1 MRELHLSCGRQVPIL
16 LLLWLFWS
24 CHCQWLHIDVL
35 LVAWRG
41 KLATILMVSALWFD
55 DLSMPPSHW
64 FWITTDQLFVWHWN
78 LIQPRR
84 WTLPIRS
91 LHGRAKTYTQSSVKF
106 WFREGINFFVRKKS
120 LISWIKALNFIPR
133 IKSIHSL
140 RFWGTRRKRI
150 ALCCYPHVKW
160 PVRTSRPFSFHIPV
174 F

>member
-1 MRELHLSCGRQVPIL
+1 MSCGRQVAIL
-16 LLLWLFWS
+16 KLSVLLLWLFWS

-84 WTLPIRS
+84 WTLPTYEAYMVGQKLTHNLQS
-91 LHGRAKTYTQSSVKF
+91 NFDFKGRHKT
-106 WFREGINFFVRKKS
+106 FFVRKKS
-120 LISWIKALNFIPR
+120 LISWIKVLNFLDC
-133 IKSIHSL
+133 SL
-140 RFWGTRRKRI
+140 SHKINTQFEVLRN
-150 ALCCYPHVKW
+150 
-160 PVRTSRPFSFHIPV
+160 TSKMHHTMLLSPCQMAS
-174 F
+174 